1 MNERK
6 IEWDVAEV
14 LEYDY
19 TYQYITEDK
28 PDTTVDRLFALR
40 VRSCISFY
48 NNKVF
53 LAKP

>member
-28 PDTTVDRLFALR
+28 PDTTVDRLFERFMYMVNLWE
-40 VRSCISFY
+40 
-48 NNKVF
+48 
-53 LAKP
+53 